1 MACKTCTRANTIP
14 FYTLSVPFVVRLVIA
29 WAINLLALWLANAL
43 WDSVSIHG
51 WAAYL
56 IGSAVLGIANTI
68 VKPLLAILT
77 LPLIIFTLGLFY
89 LLINLARVALAEW
102 IAPNFSIDGFW
113 TYVGVV
119 FVVWAVNWIA
129 GQLLGDVEGRRARF
143 RLT

>member
-1 MACKTCTRANTIP
+1 MPLVA
-14 FYTLSVPFVVRLVIA
+14 RLVIA

-51 WAAYL
+51 WAGYL

-77 LPLIIFTLGLFY
+77 LPLIIVTLGLFY
-89 LLINLARVALAEW
+89 LLINIAMVALAEW

-113 TYVGVV
+113 AYVGVV
-119 FVVWAVNWIA
+119 FVVWVVNWIA
-129 GQLLGDVEGRRARF
+129 GQILGDVEGRRARF

>member
-1 MACKTCTRANTIP
+1 M
-14 FYTLSVPFVVRLVIA
+14 IA

-77 LPLIIFTLGLFY
+77 LPLILVTLGLFY
-89 LLINLARVALAEW
+89 LLINIAMVALAEW

-129 GQLLGDVEGRRARF
+129 GHVLGDVEGRSRL